1 MTVTTILIR
10 PPICLNPSKF
20 NGGFSKPSLKSTFF
34 SSRASFQC
42 RCIKHEGTPK
52 GPESEGFSVLESDTP
67 CDFGSIWSSMG
78 FYVFSIH
85 VPLSFGGLSL
95 AAKVLH
101 QTVLDPQI
109 QAFLILVIQTM
120 ELSIVLLLFKCPGKP
135 HHSLLDFFHVNK
147 ASEERSWLL
156 GSLLGFGLLVSLVF
170 ITSIV
175 ADRLIGPKDVNNP
188 FLKEILLTGSS
199 STMACILV
207 YCIVTPLLEEVVYR
221 GFLLTSL
228 ASTMKWHQSVAISSL
243 VFSAAHFSCENFLQ
257 LFIIGF
263 VLGCTYCW
271 TGNLSSSILT
281 HSLYNA
287 LTLFLTFIS

>member
-1 MTVTTILIR
+1 MSTILIR
-10 PPICLNPSKF
+10 PLLCPTPSKF
-20 NGGFSKPSLKSTFF
+20 SHGFGIPLLNSTSF

-42 RCIKHEGTPK
+42 RCSKHQGTQK
-52 GPESEGFSVLESDTP
+52 GTEGFSVLESDTS
-67 CDFGSIWSSMG
+67 CDVGSIWSSMG

-85 VPLSFGGLSL
+85 IPLSFGGLSV

-101 QTVLDPQI
+101 QAVLDPQI
-109 QAFLILVIQTM
+109 QAFFMLAIQTL
-120 ELSIVLLLFKCPGKP
+120 ELSIVLLLFKFPGKP
-135 HHSLLDFFHVNK
+135 QHRLLDFFQVNK
-147 ASEERSWLL
+147 ASNGRSWLL
-156 GSLLGFGLLVSLVF
+156 GSLFGFGFLVSLVF
-170 ITSIV
+170 VSSIL

-188 FLKEILLTGSS
+188 FLKEILSTGSS

-207 YCIVTPLLEEVVYR
+207 YCNVTPLLEEVVYR

-228 ASTMKWHQSVAISSL
+228 ASTMKWHQAVAISSL
-243 VFSAAHFSCENFLQ
+243 VFSAAHFSGENFVQ
-257 LFIIGF
+257 LFIVGY

-287 LTLFLTFIS
+287 LTLCLTFIS